1 VEKRSCWHVFFGL
14 TKIIGVHSHPILP
27 LSRHAAM
34 SIENAAMSDEL
45 QRPKGDLTD
54 EKIYLEDEILRAK

>member
-1 VEKRSCWHVFFGL
+1 
-14 TKIIGVHSHPILP
+14 
-27 LSRHAAM
+27 M

-54 EKIYLEDEILRAK
+54 EKIYLEDEILSEMNFEEIVGKSAALLFGRITRR